1 MLFFFCCSFQL
12 VRPARYIDEELAWFR
27 SMTTRMNERVDALE
41 GRMLMLEESF
51 RLRMEEFQKVMM
63 EEFARMRNPSISEG
77 ISSASAD
84 ENSEFRMAVKKV
96 ELPSFDGGDP
106 VGWITRAETY
116 FEIHGSSEDVKIRL
130 AKICMEGA
138 TIHWFNL
145 LTETEDNLTWDK
157 LKKMMV
163 DRYGGRRCD
172 NPFEEL
178 KDLHQE
184 GDVEEYISEF
194 EFLSSQVNR
203 LPEEQYLGY
212 FVGGLKPEI
221 RVKVRTLNPQNR
233 LQAMK
238 MARDIEV
245 EIRGFRSQRLSD
257 FGRRWTK
264 ERDASY
270 HLYERGRTGS
280 GFKSGQRSGFGS
292 TYNPSPNRSSNVTG
306 PVSPKISA
314 QSGSNSHLGGN
325 SNSQNS
331 MGGSSFYHHANSD
344 REGGPRSR
352 GVQHLPYSE

>member
-1 MLFFFCCSFQL
+1 
-12 VRPARYIDEELAWFR
+12 
-27 SMTTRMNERVDALE
+27 MTTRMNERVDALE

-145 LTETEDNLTWDK
+145 LKETEDNLTWDK
-157 LKKMMV
+157 LKKMIV

-178 KDLHQE
+178 KGLHQE

-257 FGRRWTK
+257 FGRWTK

-292 TYNPSPNRSSNVTG
+292 TYNPSPNCSSSVTG
-306 PVSPKISA
+306 PVSPKQYA
-314 QSGSNSHLGGN
+314 QSRSKSHLGGN
-325 SNSQNS
+325 SNSPNS
-331 MGGSSFYHHANSD
+331 MRGSSFYHRANLG
-344 REGGPRSR
+344 RVGIGRS
-352 GVQHLPYSE
+352 